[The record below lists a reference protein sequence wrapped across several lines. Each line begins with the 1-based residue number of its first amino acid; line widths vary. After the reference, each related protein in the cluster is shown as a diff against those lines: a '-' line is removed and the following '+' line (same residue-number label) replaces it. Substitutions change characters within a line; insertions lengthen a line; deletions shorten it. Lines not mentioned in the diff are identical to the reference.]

1 MVEVP
6 DHDVPAGLDGPV
18 LVAGRWDAEGRPDR
32 STVRLL
38 AVATVLA
45 SELGTDVQG
54 VSLQGVSRP
63 GVDVGSAVAPAPE
76 AAPALPI
83 ALAGWAQRHRVP
95 AVLLASGV
103 DSEDI
108 VARCA
113 ARLGAVAALDCCAV
127 ERRDAALVVRRPV
140 HGGAFEATLALV
152 PGDRLVASIDVHAR
166 QGTPAER
173 LAPADVAV
181 SPLELDATTGA
192 TAADAGASGSG
203 VDPARGVR
211 VLARHGVQ
219 DGVALPQAQRIVSG
233 GRGMGGPEGF
243 AVLSRLAEVLDAQLG
258 ASRPPCDAGWVPGH
272 HQVGITGARVA
283 PELYVAVGISGSVQ
297 HLAGMRAS
305 QRIVAINR
313 DPSAPIFG
321 YADLGVVGD
330 WQEVVAGMLEEL
342 VPAEAIGG
350 AHR

>member
-1 MVEVP
+1 MAERP
-6 DHDVPAGLDGPV
+6 DHDAPAGLDGPV

-32 STVRLL
+32 ATARLL
-38 AVATVLA
+38 AVATALA
-45 SELGTDVQG
+45 SDLGTGVQG
-54 VSLQGVSRP
+54 VSLPGERRP
-63 GVDVGSAVAPAPE
+63 V
-76 AAPALPI
+76 LPV
-83 ALAGWAQRHRVP
+83 ALAAWAQRHRVP

-108 VARCA
+108 VARGA

-127 ERRDAALVVRRPV
+127 EHRDGTLVVRRPV
-140 HGGAFEATLALV
+140 HGGAFEATLALA
-152 PGDRLVASIDVHAR
+152 PGDRLVASVDVHAR
-166 QGTPAER
+166 QGAAAERPAPAE
-173 LAPADVAV
+173 VAV
-181 SPLELDATTGA
+181 PPLDLETTTGA
-192 TAADAGASGSG
+192 LAGDAGASGSG
-203 VDPARGVR
+203 ADPTRGVR
-211 VLARHGVQ
+211 VLARHGAQ
-219 DGVALPQAQRIVSG
+219 DGIALPQAQRIVSG
-233 GRGMGGPEGF
+233 GRGLGGPEGF
-243 AVLSRLAEVLDAQLG
+243 AVLSRLAEALDAVLG
-258 ASRPPCDAGWVPGH
+258 ASRPPCDAGWVPGQ

-330 WQEVVAGMLEEL
+330 WQEVVAGMLDEL
-342 VPAEAIGG
+342 VPAGASGG